1 MELFI
6 PDEIKTISTVLD
18 KSGFQCYLVGG
29 AIRNQLL
36 GKDAKDFDLT
46 TNAKPEEVIRL
57 FKRVI
62 PTGIKHGTVTIL
74 IGDYSFEITTYRI
87 DGKYSDGRR
96 PDKIQFT
103 PSIREDLQRRDFTIN
118 SIAYNIEDEELL
130 DINQGM
136 DDLEKKI
143 IRAIGIP
150 SKRFD
155 EDALRLV
162 RACRFASQLN
172 FTIEKVTYK
181 AMSNTLG
188 KLKDVSKERI
198 SEELIKILDSN
209 HPSIAFEH
217 FYACGM
223 LEILFPTIDEMSK
236 NNYNS
241 FNKALMDLNS
251 IKCKKPYI
259 RFSRLLSITHESTHL
274 KTLKDLKLSNDFIN
288 SSLHLLN
295 FINRDIS
302 KLSSDYDI
310 RKLISEVGIDYID
323 DIILIWEGMRDV
335 DSGLLKNISNKISA
349 EIDNKCAFKIS
360 DLKITG
366 NDLMSELNLKPGPGI
381 GKLLKQLLSITL
393 EYPGLNSKEKLLNC
407 TKELSSIT

>member
-6 PDEIKTISTVLD
+6 PDEIKKISTVLD
-18 KSGFQCYLVGG
+18 NSGFQCYLVGG

-46 TNAKPEEVIRL
+46 TNAKPEEVISL

-74 IGDYSFEITTYRI
+74 IGDHSFEITTYRI

-103 PSIREDLQRRDFTIN
+103 PSIKEDLLRRDFTIN
-118 SIAYNIEDEELL
+118 SIAYDIKNEDLL

-136 DDLEKKI
+136 DDLEKNI

-172 FTIEKVTYK
+172 FTIEKTTYK

-217 FYACGM
+217 FHECGM
-223 LEILFPTIDEMSK
+223 LEILFPTIHDVS
-236 NNYNS
+236 NRDYNH
-241 FNKALMDLNS
+241 FNKALLDINS
-251 IKCKKPYI
+251 INCKKPYI
-259 RFSRLLSITHESTHL
+259 RFSRLLSITPESTHL

-295 FINRDIS
+295 FINRDLS

-310 RKLISEVGIDYID
+310 RKLISEIGIDYID
-323 DIILIWEGMRDV
+323 DINTMWKGMRDV
-335 DSGLLKNISNKISA
+335 DTDLLNTISKKISV

-381 GKLLKQLLSITL
+381 GNILKKLLSITL

-407 TKELSSIT
+407 AKELSSIT